1 MKYSAKR
8 DKAMN
13 GRMSDGYSVKVELR
27 LSRLIGSFASDV
39 IIINDRLSERENL
52 IRAKAQNDL
61 AAIRSLFSPSTPP
74 FFFLFLFSQ
83 PLQSAGNVWKAEIAA
98 KW

>member
-1 MKYSAKR
+1 MKYSTKR

-13 GRMSDGYSVKVELR
+13 GRMSDDYSVEIGLR
-27 LSRLIGSFASDV
+27 LSRLIGSFTSDV
-39 IIINDRLSERENL
+39 IIINDRPAERENL

-61 AAIRSLFSPSTPP
+61 AAIRSFRL

-83 PLQSAGNVWKAEIAA
+83 PLQSAGNV
-98 KW
+98 